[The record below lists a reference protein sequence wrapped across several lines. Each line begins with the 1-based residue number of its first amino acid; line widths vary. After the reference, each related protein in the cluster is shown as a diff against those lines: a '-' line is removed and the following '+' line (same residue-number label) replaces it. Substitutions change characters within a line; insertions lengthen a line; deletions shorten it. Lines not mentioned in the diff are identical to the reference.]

1 MKIIK
6 SLTTTII
13 LGTVFFSG
21 SAFAYNA
28 GDTEKKCLDPKFRS
42 FSPPEKTKDT
52 PVPEVDPESEIRFTV
67 SGYADPTT
75 IRAAAKDQPLKL
87 DIIDKKSYYQ
97 VSARLPAVLNGKY
110 ARIHLKAKTQKGE
123 CRSKDGWLIK
133 IKKAA
138 DVATEAEPAA
148 AEE

>member
-6 SLTTTII
+6 NVTTTII
-13 LGTVFFSG
+13 LGSVLLSG

-28 GDTEKKCLDPKFRS
+28 GNTDDKCLAPKFKT
-42 FSPPEKTKDT
+42 FSPPEHTKGN
-52 PVPEVDPESEIRFTV
+52 PVPEVAPESEISFTV

-75 IRAAAKDQPLKL
+75 IRAMAKDQPLKL
-87 DIIDKKSYYQ
+87 DIIDRKSYYQ
-97 VSARLPAVLNGKY
+97 VKAKLPAVLNGKF

>member
-13 LGTVFFSG
+13 LGAVFFSG

-28 GDTEKKCLDPKFRS
+28 GNTDDRCIAPKFKT

-52 PVPEVDPESEIRFTV
+52 PVPEVEPEAEVGFTV
-67 SGYADPTT
+67 SGTADPTT
-75 IRAAAKDQPLKL
+75 IRAVAKDQPLKL
-87 DIIDKKSYYQ
+87 DIIDRKSYYQ
-97 VSARLPAVLNGKY
+97 VKARLPAVLNGKY
-110 ARIHLKAKTQKGE
+110 VRIHLKVKAQKGE
-123 CRSKDGWLIK
+123 CITKDGWLIK
-133 IKKAA
+133 VKKTTE
-138 DVATEAEPAA
+138 VATETTPAA